1 MRAYIGNLSI
11 RMKLMISFLLIAT
24 IPTMMIFF
32 NVYNISIENSEQIS
46 LNFSQATVEQ
56 TSKLMEN
63 FLNSCE
69 NITTFLAADDE
80 IAAALEETDPE
91 QFPITEWIINAKLL
105 QMHRTTMP
113 DAYGIYVIGENG
125 FQYKSVNKEFCSGEL
140 NGEMFYWKA
149 LNSRGAY
156 WDGPYEKSRAIDT
169 DETDEGMF
177 LSVGRRIYDSK
188 GLPVGVVIIEIQE
201 SVISEMLNS
210 EKSVSEDNKGLS
222 LDFICLVDKTFRI
235 ISHTDAEQIG
245 KQLSGSIAYSQ
256 DMAAEARY
264 NSDYLTV
271 SRPVGERW
279 MVLGGTYLP
288 DLRQQSTAPF
298 AMIILVLMA
307 VIALVIALSFLLSHY
322 ISNPI
327 KRMTE
332 LMQEVEDGNLDVR
345 AKMKYYDEM
354 GVMGRVF
361 NNMLEQLQRFMGQ
374 IRENEKQLMIL
385 QYDVLREQ
393 IKPHFMYN
401 TLDSVRWLARDGRNK
416 DVEKLTLSLM
426 KFYRLHLSNGD
437 DAVTLATE
445 AEHVKN
451 YLDIQKIR
459 YQSEI
464 RDYRIEIPE
473 EINRCRMLKLTL
485 QPLVENAIYHGL
497 KNTPDGGSIVIS
509 AVYDQ
514 QRITICVQDTGVGI
528 PPERLGKLNY
538 MLLNNSTDL
547 GYGLRNVNIR
557 LKLMFGPEAK
567 VWIESIEGTGTQVY
581 VTVPRID
588 HETEVN

>member
-11 RMKLMISFLLIAT
+11 KMKLMISFFLIAT
-24 IPTMMIFF
+24 IPTMMIFY
-32 NVYNISIENSEQIS
+32 NVYNISITNSERIS

-56 TSKLMEN
+56 TAKLLEN
-63 FLNSCE
+63 FLVGCE
-69 NITTFLAADDE
+69 NICTFLAADDE
-80 IAAALEETDPE
+80 IAAALEESDPE
-91 QFPITEWIINAKLL
+91 EIEKLEQVINSKLIRV
-105 QMHRTTMP
+105 HRATIP
-113 DAYGIYVIGENG
+113 DAFAIYVIGENG
-125 FQYKSVNKEFCSGEL
+125 AQYKSVEQPFAHMLL
-140 NGEMFYWKA
+140 NQEMMYWKTF
-149 LNSRGAY
+149 NSRGAY
-156 WDGPYEKSRAIDT
+156 WDGPYRESWALDA
-169 DETDEGMF
+169 DERTF
-177 LSVGRRIYDSK
+177 LSVGRRIYGSE
-188 GLPVGVVIIEIQE
+188 GTSIGAVVIEINE
-201 SVISEMLNS
+201 SVISEMLES
-210 EKSVSEDNKGLS
+210 ETMVSEQENGLS
-222 LDFICLVDKTFRI
+222 LDFICLADRSFRI
-235 ISHTDAEQIG
+235 VSHPDAEQIG
-245 KQLSGSIAYSQ
+245 KQVSSDIVYSQ

-264 NSDYLTV
+264 DSDYLAV
-271 SRPVGERW
+271 SRSVGERW
-279 MVLGGTYLP
+279 MVIGGTYLP
-288 DLRQQSTAPF
+288 DLRQQSSAPF
-298 AMIILVLMA
+298 AMIMLVLLA
-307 VIALVIALSFLLSHY
+307 VIALVIALAFLLSHY

-327 KRMTE
+327 KRMTA

-361 NNMLEQLQRFMGQ
+361 NNMLEQLQRFVEQ

-509 AVYDQ
+509 AEYDQ
-514 QRITICVQDTGVGI
+514 QRITICVRDTGVGI
-528 PPERLGKLNY
+528 PADLLGSLNY
-538 MLLNNSTDL
+538 MLINNSTNL

-567 VWIESIEGTGTQVY
+567 VWIESTEGTGTSVY

>member
-11 RMKLMISFLLIAT
+11 KMKLMISFLLIAT
-24 IPTMMIFF
+24 IPTMMIFY
-32 NVYNISIENSEQIS
+32 NVYNISIANSEQIS

-56 TSKLMEN
+56 TAKLLEN
-63 FLNSCE
+63 FLIGCE
-69 NITTFLAADDE
+69 NICTFLAADDE
-80 IAAALEETDPE
+80 IAAALEEDDPAAIE
-91 QFPITEWIINAKLL
+91 ASQQLINSKLIRV
-105 QMHRTTMP
+105 HRATVP
-113 DAYGIYVIGENG
+113 DAFAIYVIGENG
-125 FQYKSVNKEFCSGEL
+125 VQYKSVEL
-140 NGEMFYWKA
+140 PFMHMVLNQEMLYWKA
-149 LNSRGAY
+149 FNSRSAY
-156 WDGPYEKSRAIDT
+156 WDGPYRESWALDA
-169 DETDEGMF
+169 DEGTF
-177 LSVGRRIYDSK
+177 LSVGRRIYGSE
-188 GLPVGVVIIEIQE
+188 GTPIGAVVIEIKE
-201 SVISEMLNS
+201 SVISEMLAS
-210 EKSVSEDNKGLS
+210 ETAVSEQGNGLS
-222 LDFICLVDKTFRI
+222 LDFICLADRSFRI
-235 ISHTDAEQIG
+235 VSHTDPTRIG
-245 KQLSGSIAYSQ
+245 KQVPSDIVYSQ

-271 SRPVGERW
+271 SRSVGERW
-279 MVLGGTYLP
+279 MVIGGTYLP
-288 DLRQQSTAPF
+288 DLRQQSSAPF
-298 AMIILVLMA
+298 SMIMLVLLA
-307 VIALVIALSFLLSHY
+307 VIAMVIALSFLLSHY

-327 KRMTE
+327 KRMTG

-361 NNMLEQLQRFMGQ
+361 NNMLEQLQRFMEQ

-437 DAVTLATE
+437 DAVALGTE

-473 EINRCRMLKLTL
+473 EIKRCRMLKLTL

-509 AVYDQ
+509 GEYDQ
-514 QRITICVQDTGVGI
+514 QHITICVRDTGIGI
-528 PPERLGKLNY
+528 PPDRLESLNA
-538 MLLNNSTDL
+538 MLLNNSTNL
-547 GYGLRNVNIR
+547 GYGLRNVNVR

-567 VWIESIEGTGTQVY
+567 VWMESVEGTGTAVY
-581 VTVPRID
+581 VTVPRMD

>member
-1 MRAYIGNLSI
+1 MRTYIGNLSI
-11 RMKLMISFLLIAT
+11 RMKLIISFFLIAT

-80 IAAALEETDPE
+80 IAAALEETDPD
-91 QFPITEWIINAKLL
+91 QFSITEWIINAKLL
-105 QMHRTTMP
+105 RMHRTTMP

-125 FQYKSVNKEFCSGEL
+125 FQYKSVNKAFSSDNL
-140 NGEMFYWKA
+140 NGEMFYWKVF
-149 LNSRGAY
+149 NSRGAY
-156 WDGPYEKSRAIDT
+156 WDGPYEESRVMDT
-169 DETDEGMF
+169 DETDKGMF
-177 LSVGRRIYDSK
+177 LSVGRCIYDSN
-188 GLPVGVVIIEIQE
+188 GMPVGVVIIEIQE

-210 EKSVSEDNKGLS
+210 EKNVREDNKGLS

-235 ISHTDAEQIG
+235 ISHTDASQIG

-256 DMAAEARY
+256 DMEAEARY

-307 VIALVIALSFLLSHY
+307 VIGMVITLSFLLSHY

-332 LMQEVEDGNLDVR
+332 LMEDVEEGNLDVR
-345 AKMKYYDEM
+345 AKMKYYDEV

-361 NNMLEQLQRFMGQ
+361 NNMLEQLRRSMEQ

-401 TLDSVRWLARDGRNK
+401 TLDSIRWLARDGRTK
-416 DVEKLTLSLM
+416 DVEKLTLALM
-426 KFYRLHLSNGD
+426 KFYRLHLSNGND
-437 DAVTLATE
+437 VVSLGAE

-464 RDYRIEIPE
+464 QDYRIDIPE
-473 EINRCRMLKLTL
+473 EITSCRMLKLTL

-497 KNTPDGGSIVIS
+497 KNTPNGGSILIS
-509 AVYDQ
+509 AEYDDA
-514 QRITICVQDTGVGI
+514 RITLCVRDTGIGI
-528 PPERLGKLNY
+528 PPERLGSLNY
-538 MLLNNSTDL
+538 MLMHNSTKM

-557 LKLMFGPEAK
+557 LKLMFGQEAK
-567 VWIESIEGTGTQVY
+567 IWIESREEEGTAVY
-581 VTVPRID
+581 VTVPRIE
-588 HETEVN
+588 HENRGL